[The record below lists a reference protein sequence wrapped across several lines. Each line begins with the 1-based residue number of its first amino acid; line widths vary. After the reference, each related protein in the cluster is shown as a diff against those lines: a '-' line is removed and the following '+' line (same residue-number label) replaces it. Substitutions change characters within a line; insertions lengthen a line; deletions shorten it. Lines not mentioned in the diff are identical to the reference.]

1 MTFKLNFR
9 KRKTFYVKKQEM
21 SMVRICMAQ
30 QLLITEEEEDNEPI
44 DAEEEVG
51 KIKNPIRL
59 LMVQTIQMIGET
71 IQTLAKLNS

>member
-1 MTFKLNFR
+1 
-9 KRKTFYVKKQEM
+9 
-21 SMVRICMAQ
+21 MAQ